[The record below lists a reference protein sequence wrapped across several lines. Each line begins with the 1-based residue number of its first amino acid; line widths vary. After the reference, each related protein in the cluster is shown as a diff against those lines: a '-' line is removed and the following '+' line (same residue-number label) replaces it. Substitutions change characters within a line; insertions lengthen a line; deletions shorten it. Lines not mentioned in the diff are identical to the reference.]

1 MSEHQELL
9 ALLVARD
16 ELTPEQ
22 RSRLERHL
30 AGCVACRVAG
40 GLYAENRRRL
50 HTLQPVS
57 PPPNLRQRLLDSADR
72 TAEVIGL
79 WAPFVF
85 AFCLLPL
92 SFVAA
97 VVVLVYGLVAWLAL
111 FGAIGFFAYLTAR
124 RYPRLDSVP
133 IPSEPTGQKIRRL
146 VRALTLDAAAI
157 VASAAALSLV
167 FALLVTVQQ
176 GRLSGGG

>member
-22 RSRLERHL
+22 CSRLERHL
-30 AGCVACRVAG
+30 AGCTACRIAG

-50 HTLQPVS
+50 HGLQPVS
-57 PPPNLRQRLLDSADR
+57 PPRDLRQRLLDSVDR

-85 AFCLLPL
+85 AFCLLPV

-97 VVVLVYGLVAWLAL
+97 VVVLIYGLVAWLAL
-111 FGAIGFFAYLTAR
+111 FAAIGLFAYLTAR
-124 RYPRLDSVP
+124 RYPHLDSTP
-133 IPSEPTGQKIRRL
+133 MPSEPTGQKVRRL
-146 VRALTLDAAAI
+146 VRALSLDAAAI
-157 VASAAALSLV
+157 VAAAAGLSLV
-167 FALLVTVQQ
+167 FALLAIVQQ
-176 GRLSGGG
+176 GRLSGG